1 MASLIKDEV
10 KRYIENFHALY
21 YTCDKIATETS
32 EKIHHSKAYKVKI
45 IEIAKLFTVFVLV
58 GTCKHLNTTLMVFAL
73 LNSRPP
79 HYPRPQN
86 KLDSI
91 TQQITGCDWL
101 LISPY
106 SITLESKVM
115 GHKN

>member
-1 MASLIKDEV
+1 MKSNGTQKTFM
-10 KRYIENFHALY
+10 RYITHVIRLQQ
-21 YTCDKIATETS
+21 KP
-32 EKIHHSKAYKVKI
+32 HHSKAYKVKI
-45 IEIAKLFTVFVLV
+45 TETAKLFTVFVLV

-79 HYPRPQN
+79 HYPRPLN

>member
-1 MASLIKDEV
+1 MH
-10 KRYIENFHALY
+10 YITHVIRLQQ
-21 YTCDKIATETS
+21 KPQK
-32 EKIHHSKAYKVKI
+32 KIHHSKVYKVKI

-115 GHKN
+115 DHKN

>member
-10 KRYIENFHALY
+10 KWYTENFHALY
-21 YTCDKIATETS
+21 IKYVIRLQQKLQKKYITVKLI
-32 EKIHHSKAYKVKI
+32 KI
-45 IEIAKLFTVFVLV
+45 IEITKLFTVFVLV

>member
-1 MASLIKDEV
+1 MKSNGTQKTFM
-10 KRYIENFHALY
+10 RYIKHVIRLQQKLQKKY
-21 YTCDKIATETS
+21 ITVKLI
-32 EKIHHSKAYKVKI
+32 KI
-45 IEIAKLFTVFVLV
+45 IEITKLFTVFVLV

-73 LNSRPP
+73 LNSWPP
-79 HYPRPQN
+79 LYPRPQN

-91 TQQITGCDWL
+91 TQQITSCDWL

-106 SITLESKVM
+106 SITLESKVT